1 MLIEADLTNFGLI
14 VELVGYLVEA
24 LLDDLE
30 IDLGGF
36 LGADLDRS
44 DTLDLSIHMVHLPA
58 DKVAHMVAEKMFER
72 TGPEMDDQLK
82 RRCRYT

>member
-14 VELVGYLVEA
+14 VELVGDLVDA

-36 LGADLDRS
+36 LEADLDHS
-44 DTLDLSIHMVHLPA
+44 DILDLSIHMVH
-58 DKVAHMVAEKMFER
+58 
-72 TGPEMDDQLK
+72 
-82 RRCRYT
+82 

>member
-1 MLIEADLTNFGLI
+1 MLKEADLTNFDLI
-14 VELVGYLVEA
+14 VELVGDLVDA

-44 DTLDLSIHMVHLPA
+44 DTLDLLIHMVHLPA
-58 DKVAHMVAEKMFER
+58 DKVVHMVAEKNI
-72 TGPEMDDQLK
+72 
-82 RRCRYT
+82 

>member
-14 VELVGYLVEA
+14 VELVGDLVDA
-24 LLDDLE
+24 LSDDLE

-58 DKVAHMVAEKMFER
+58 DKVVHMVAEQKV
-72 TGPEMDDQLK
+72 
-82 RRCRYT
+82 